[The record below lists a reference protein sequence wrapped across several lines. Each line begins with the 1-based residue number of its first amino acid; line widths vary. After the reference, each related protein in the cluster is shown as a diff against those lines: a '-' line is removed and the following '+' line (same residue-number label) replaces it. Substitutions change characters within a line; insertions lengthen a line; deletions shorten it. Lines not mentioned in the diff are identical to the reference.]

1 MEIAVLGTGMVGQ
14 ALARKLV
21 ALGHSVIMGSRSAEN
36 EAATA
41 FANETGGRNGT
52 FADAAA
58 AGELIIVA
66 TNGLAT
72 LEALDAAGA
81 ANLAGKVVI
90 DVSNPL
96 DFSNGFPPSLAPDVS
111 NTTSLGEQVQT
122 LFPDAKVVK
131 TLNTVN
137 CSIMVEPGRLSE
149 PGDIFVSG
157 DDTAAKQTVIGLLKD
172 FGWSA
177 PIDLGGIA
185 TARGTEQYLPLWVRL
200 MGPMGGSEFNIKIV
214 K

>member
-21 ALGHSVIMGSRSAEN
+21 ALGHSVIMGSRSADN
-36 EAATA
+36 EAATG
-41 FANETGGRNGT
+41 FANETGGRKGT

-81 ANLAGKVVI
+81 DNLAGKVVI

-96 DFSNGFPPSLAPDVS
+96 DFSDGFPPFLAPDLS
-111 NTTSLGEQVQT
+111 NTTSLGEQVQAR
-122 LFPDAKVVK
+122 FPDARVVK

-137 CSIMVEPGRLSE
+137 CSIMVEPGKLSE

-157 DDTAAKQTVIGLLKD
+157 DDAAAKQTVIGLLKD
-172 FGWSA
+172 FGWPN

-200 MGPMGGSEFNIKIV
+200 MGPMGGANFNIKIV